1 MSEAMNQFKATA
13 QAHMRRDLEVGTQ
26 WICECEACRGI
37 RSLVGMEKMLDVR
50 PLIREIQETE
60 DRLKQLPDGSPGREK
75 QRLQEHYLKLYD
87 RLAEEMAK

>member
-1 MSEAMNQFKATA
+1 
-13 QAHMRRDLEVGTQ
+13 MRRDLEAGTQ

-60 DRLKQLPDGSPGREK
+60 DRLKALPEGASGSEK
-75 QRLQEHYLKLYD
+75 RRLQDRYLKLYD